1 MSHHPLIWT
10 LEYTYIVCCS
20 CNIYYC
26 FVSYLVRNQL
36 LIRWSGD
43 PKDLQPNKKWWEH
56 PGYASLHK
64 VLFVR
69 IYFDHQSWCGTAKMY
84 KSWLIS
90 FKLDLLHQ
98 RFSNQDWMKVL
109 AKKKQICIFV
119 HRAVTILR
127 CTIPEH
133 DSNISHLS
141 DIVSYKLHKYCSSY
155 KATPYFA
162 ILLQFLYSR
171 QTYIKKCSKLQLQ
184 IFDFTIYKNNIA

>member
-69 IYFDHQSWCGTAKMY
+69 IYFDNQSWCGTAKMY

-109 AKKKQICIFV
+109 AKKKANMYLCPKGSDYSSLHHSRTRLQYIALIGYCLVQI
-119 HRAVTILR
+119 A
-127 CTIPEH
+127 
-133 DSNISHLS
+133 
-141 DIVSYKLHKYCSSY
+141 
-155 KATPYFA
+155 
-162 ILLQFLYSR
+162 
-171 QTYIKKCSKLQLQ
+171 
-184 IFDFTIYKNNIA
+184 